1 MNKAKSQKKS
11 LRISTGKP
19 PGTIIFTG
27 DKKTDKIHIHYLE
40 YKGDIFN
47 EEERDS
53 SDLRGFH
60 MPTDAYVQWYDFR
73 GLHDTRIVQEIGDIF
88 KIHPLVL
95 EDIVDVHQRPK
106 FDVYDKY
113 CFLKFDGIDYVDG
126 QVIKESIAVLMGNG
140 YVISFQEDKK
150 DTFYHVRDRIRTN
163 AGRITDR
170 GADYLAYALLD
181 SVVDRY
187 YEAIDAITDEVER
200 LDEQIT
206 MDAQESIKKDIQNLK
221 IEFLKIRKSISPLRE
236 AINQFAKSDYP
247 IVEDKTRLF
256 LRDVYDHTVQIMD
269 HIETNRD
276 ILSGLQDLYISE
288 ISFKMNKVMQVLTIV
303 TTIFVPLSFLVGLYG
318 MNFEYIPELKY
329 KYGYFVLVG
338 LMIVLVVSL
347 LALFKRRNWL

>member
-1 MNKAKSQKKS
+1 MNKANSHKKS
-11 LRISTGKP
+11 TRRSTGKP

-27 DKKTDKIHIHYLE
+27 DKKTEKVHIHYLE
-40 YKGDIFN
+40 YKSDVFN

-53 SDLRGFH
+53 SNLDTFH
-60 MPTDAYVQWYDFR
+60 LPTDDYLQWYDFR
-73 GLHDTRIVQEIGDIF
+73 GLHDTRIIQQIGDIF

-113 CFLKFDGIDYVDG
+113 CFLKFDGIEFVDG
-126 QVIKESIAVLMGNG
+126 QVIKESIAVLIGDG

-150 DTFYHVRDRIRTN
+150 DTFFHVRDRIRAN

-170 GADYLAYALLD
+170 GADYLAYALVD

-187 YEAIDAITDEVER
+187 YEAIDRITDEVET

-206 MDAQESIKKDIQNLK
+206 MDAQEYIKKDIQNLK
-221 IEFLKIRKSISPLRE
+221 VEFLKIRKSISPLRE
-236 AINQFAKSDYP
+236 AINQFTKSDHP
-247 IVEDKTRLF
+247 IVEDKTRVF

-338 LMIVLVVSL
+338 LMVVLVVSL